1 MFSFKKMC
9 ALSVVAGGAMVVT
22 ASTSM
27 AQDAPVVG
35 DPTNVTV
42 TVDHYNGTVKV
53 DWDAPTDG
61 NLDPERYA
69 ILFALDDVGT
79 AETDIV
85 MDYGVSTG
93 NVGDAG
99 ALDTE
104 YTFTADVIE
113 DNGKV
118 HGLFSV
124 TVRSDNDTEAV
135 YSNKTPVVSVE
146 IINMPDVVDNP
157 TYERDDATGDLTFSW
172 DASSD
177 GFIDPAYY
185 KIAWGA
191 TPTDIDNGLHTE
203 TENITSTSYT
213 VEYKKVGDG
222 TWFFNIVACGPTGG
236 CHIGETMEIQ
246 VSEGTP
252 PTTTTTVPPTT
263 TTTTLPPTTDLPATG
278 SSNGLVIYV
287 LLLLTGGGLLALS
300 ARHRP
305 LCQR

>member
-1 MFSFKKMC
+1 M
-9 ALSVVAGGAMVVT
+9 AGGAMVVT

-69 ILFALDDVGT
+69 ISFALDDVGT
-79 AETDIV
+79 DPAEIV
-85 MDYGVSTG
+85 MDYGVATG

-104 YTFTADVIE
+104 YTFVPEVIE

-118 HGLFSV
+118 HGYFSV

-135 YSNKTPVVSVE
+135 YSNETEVVTVE

-185 KIAWGA
+185 KIAWA
-191 TPTDIDNGLHTE
+191 ASPADIDSGLGTY
-203 TENITSTSYT
+203 TAQITSTSYT
-213 VEYKKVGDG
+213 VDYKEVGDG
-222 TWFFNIVACGPTGG
+222 TWFFSVLACGPTGD
-236 CHIGETMEIQ
+236 CHVGEKMEIA

-252 PTTTTTVPPTT
+252 QTTE
-263 TTTTLPPTTDLPATG
+263 LPATG

-287 LLLLTGGGLLALS
+287 LLLTGGGLLALS

-305 LCQR
+305 RGHA

>member
-1 MFSFKKMC
+1 MFAFRKMC
-9 ALSVVAGGAMVVT
+9 ALSVVAGGAMIIT

-27 AQDAPVVG
+27 AQGAPSIG
-35 DPTNVTV
+35 EPTNVTV

-53 DWDAPTDG
+53 DWDAPTG
-61 NLDPERYA
+61 GTVDPERYA
-69 ILFALDDVGT
+69 ISFALDDVGT
-79 AETDIV
+79 DPAEIV
-85 MDYGVSTG
+85 MDYGVATG

-104 YTFTADVIE
+104 YTFIPEVIE
-113 DNGKV
+113 DNGVV
-118 HGLFSV
+118 HGYFSV

-135 YSNKTPVVSVE
+135 YSNETPWVPVE

-185 KIAWGA
+185 RIVWGHH
-191 TPTDIDNGLHTE
+191 PTAGDGGTE
-203 TENITSTSYT
+203 QITSTSYT
-213 VEYKKVGDG
+213 VDYEEVGDG
-222 TWFFNIVACGPTGG
+222 TWFFDIFACGPTGD
-236 CHIGETMEIQ
+236 CNVAETMEIE

-252 PTTTTTVPPTT
+252 QTTE
-263 TTTTLPPTTDLPATG
+263 LPATG

-305 LCQR
+305 RGHA